1 MSALSLSTFLLCVAG
16 GVLLCYAL
24 SFFLSAP
31 THGHPSLSLSPPLRM
46 DIHKNGEHVGKT
58 DRHPTFFSLDHLH
71 VSDEQP
77 ILGRV

>member
-1 MSALSLSTFLLCVAG
+1 
-16 GVLLCYAL
+16 
-24 SFFLSAP
+24 
-31 THGHPSLSLSPPLRM
+31 M